1 VSRCGKNKEAGKMR
15 GKLRLS
21 FIVMFAGVFLLVTGG
36 VTSLFALIMRGPSD
50 MVDIS
55 GIVGILILVAGIIL
69 YAKGK

>member
-1 VSRCGKNKEAGKMR
+1 MR

-36 VTSLFALIMRGPSD
+36 VTSLFALIMRGPSG

-55 GIVGILILVAGIIL
+55 GIIGILILVAGIIL